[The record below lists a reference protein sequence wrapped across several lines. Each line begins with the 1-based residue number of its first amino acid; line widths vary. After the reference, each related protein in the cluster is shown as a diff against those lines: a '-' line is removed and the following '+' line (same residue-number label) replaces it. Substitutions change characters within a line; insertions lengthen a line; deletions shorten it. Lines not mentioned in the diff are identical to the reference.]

1 MAQQKR
7 NVRVDRDAFLKELF
21 RKNWGMATK
30 LSNHLGISRA
40 AVSLWKKVPI
50 KHIKVV
56 SLFLKVPRKK
66 VRADLYD

>member
-1 MAQQKR
+1 MANQKR
-7 NVRVDRDAFLKELF
+7 NVRKDRDEFLEELF
-21 RKNWGMATK
+21 RKNWGMVTK

-50 KHIKVV
+50 KHLKAV